1 MPRVWSP
8 LVVLVV
14 DGAARPAQVP
24 RLHAPRVPRPQRRDR
39 MGEAMSAAIDPDKLA
54 RLVADGY
61 SDAELA
67 DVFGCSARTVLRRR
81 GALGID
87 SQWRPAPARCGT
99 ASGYKAGCRCGDCR
113 SANAAA
119 HADYVARCQAATV
132 RARRWG
138 EPWTVAEDQTLARLG
153 VVQASQVL
161 ERTYHACQLRR
172 RVLKATL

>member
-1 MPRVWSP
+1 
-8 LVVLVV
+8 
-14 DGAARPAQVP
+14 
-24 RLHAPRVPRPQRRDR
+24 
-39 MGEAMSAAIDPDKLA
+39 MGEAMSTAIDPDKLA

-87 SQWRPAPARCGT
+87 SQWRPAPRCGT

-113 SANAAA
+113 SANADRSATYAA
-119 HADYVARCQAATV
+119 QRQAATV

-161 ERTYHACQLRR
+161 ERTYHACKLRMQ
-172 RVLKATL
+172 VLKATL